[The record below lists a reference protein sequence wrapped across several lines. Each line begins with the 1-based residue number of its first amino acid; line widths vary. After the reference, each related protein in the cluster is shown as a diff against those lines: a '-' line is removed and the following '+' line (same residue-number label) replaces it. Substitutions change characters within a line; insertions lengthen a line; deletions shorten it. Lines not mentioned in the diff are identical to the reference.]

1 MDKFGTSLWN
11 ELVHSKTTET
21 IEKIVKYTNKLLE
34 DCINYYTQYY
44 RNEDVAIKFKN
55 RSNVEKLITE
65 IQKVKNKIHVKP
77 QGSEIDDAWGCI
89 YTNDLYTIHLNFYN
103 FFNGKVNASIYD
115 TIVHEMGHII
125 DFQLRSMG
133 ERPSYMEGSVLRPIN
148 ETDEYIVSREED
160 YARVQRLRNLLWLSP
175 LADETELKTGLEELI
190 RKGSFVFPNLSVEFS
205 SDGTK
210 MMLKASG
217 NIRNLDLSH
226 LSWVLGNLTVNGY
239 LASDL
244 GYLFAKYSQVINGVI
259 HVDLTKIVKINK
271 FFVDKGGSNSGNFA

>member
-1 MDKFGTSLWN
+1 LDKFGTSLWN

-21 IEKIVKYTNKLLE
+21 IEKIVKYTNRLLE
-34 DCINYYTQYY
+34 ECITYYISYY

-77 QGSEIDDAWGCI
+77 QGSDIDDAWGCI
-89 YTNDLYTIHLNFYN
+89 YTNDLYTIHLNYYN
-103 FFNGKVNASIYD
+103 FFNGKINASIYD

-148 ETDEYIVSREED
+148 ETDQYIVSREED

-175 LADETELKTGLEELI
+175 LADETELKNGIQELVS
-190 RKGSFVFPNLSVEFS
+190 KGKFVFPNLNVEFS
-205 SDGTK
+205 SDNK
-210 MMLKASG
+210 LMILKASG

-226 LSWVLGNLTVNGY
+226 LSWVLGNLIVNDY

-244 GYLFAKYSQVINGVI
+244 GYLFAKYGQVVGGVI
-259 HVDLTKIVKINK
+259 HVDLSKIVTINK
-271 FFVDKGGSNSGNFA
+271 FFVDKGGGDFGSFA